1 MALRVSTD
9 DKGAETERERPVR
22 AEAGSG
28 FPIYKGFQCMK
39 ILRAGAQD
47 KAVVCKLMEKGTL
60 ASQKELTELAGR
72 AGPED

>member
-1 MALRVSTD
+1 M
-9 DKGAETERERPVR
+9 R

-28 FPIYKGFQCMK
+28 FPKYKGFQCMK
-39 ILRAGAQD
+39 ILRAEGVRD